1 MILYTAADTQARQQA
16 AARAAAEAEASR
28 SRTAGEVVGD
38 IGAQLLQGAV
48 GLGQAAYGVGN
59 MATLGLLDRATGMSR
74 NFAETNDT
82 INSWKSAPTQAA
94 LARSSA
100 SFDEGIG
107 TGLKNAITDPVL
119 LQDLL
124 VSNLPS
130 IIPAGAGAQF
140 GVRGLEKGSELV
152 GKYAARI
159 SLRLIDEEGNTTRTL
174 NIEGG
179 DDAEMMLRLA
189 IASLWMHTT
198 QQSFIDVAV
207 PVDDQLADI
216 KRTVTE
222 YRNTI
227 NRDKALI
234 KRLTNELAA
243 AQARLARITA
253 IAS

>member
-1 MILYTAADTQARQQA
+1 MSIKTMYFDV
-16 AARAAAEAEASR
+16 EAGKWDGFEENCKYCDSFTDAVEA
-28 SRTAGEVVGD
+28 
-38 IGAQLLQGAV
+38 IK
-48 GLGQAAYGVGN
+48 AYHY
-59 MATLGLLDRATGMSR
+59 
-74 NFAETNDT
+74 
-82 INSWKSAPTQAA
+82 
-94 LARSSA
+94 
-100 SFDEGIG
+100 
-107 TGLKNAITDPVL
+107 
-119 LQDLL
+119 
-124 VSNLPS
+124 VSDYPW
-130 IIPAGAGAQF
+130 
-140 GVRGLEKGSELV
+140 
-152 GKYAARI
+152 ARI

-179 DDAEMMLRLA
+179 DDHEMMLRLA

-198 QQSFIDVAV
+198 QQSFIDVAM

>member
-1 MILYTAADTQARQQA
+1 MSIKTMYFDV
-16 AARAAAEAEASR
+16 EAGKWDGFEENCKYCDSFTDAVEA
-28 SRTAGEVVGD
+28 
-38 IGAQLLQGAV
+38 IK
-48 GLGQAAYGVGN
+48 AYHY
-59 MATLGLLDRATGMSR
+59 
-74 NFAETNDT
+74 
-82 INSWKSAPTQAA
+82 
-94 LARSSA
+94 
-100 SFDEGIG
+100 
-107 TGLKNAITDPVL
+107 
-119 LQDLL
+119 
-124 VSNLPS
+124 VSDYP
-130 IIPAGAGAQF
+130 
-140 GVRGLEKGSELV
+140 R
-152 GKYAARI
+152 ARI